1 MSRIVGLIPKKEET
15 KDKGAK
21 TTAPKS
27 EKKSTEK

>member
-27 EKKSTEK
+27 ENKSVKK